1 MICQFCGKQVDDN
14 AVICRYC
21 GSRLVNNIKPKGGS
35 SVDYSD
41 MTVVMPRAK
50 SSMPAPGFESSRAV
64 RDNSRNTESRRIP
77 EENAA
82 RNREKRQYYRYNPD
96 AKHMPQRQKQQ
107 PQNRDDRKTAPR
119 YNGGVSRQ
127 PRQKKHG
134 AGKWLFKT
142 LGLAIVGIVIGML
155 IYLGTVGV
163 SNWFK
168 SVGNHNNVPFVS
180 APSENKSDSK
190 SKSGKDAEKNN
201 SSQTSES
208 KPNDTESD
216 GSVKSSSDKSSS
228 AAESS
233 SSKDKNSSS
242 GSSVSETNKSNKRD
256 DTEIKEDNESSEAS
270 SNDGDSSE
278 AGESNGSSESGGND
292 SSASEELED

>member
-35 SVDYSD
+35 SVDDSD

-50 SSMPAPGFESSRAV
+50 SSSSARGFESSRAV

-119 YNGGVSRQ
+119 YNGGMPRQ
-127 PRQKKHG
+127 PKKHG
-134 AGKWLFKT
+134 VGKWVFKT
-142 LGLAIVGIVIGML
+142 LGIAVIGIVIGML

-168 SVGNHNNVPFVS
+168 SVGNHNNVPSVS

-228 AAESS
+228 TSESS

-242 GSSVSETNKSNKRD
+242 GSSVSDTNKSNKRD

-278 AGESNGSSESGGND
+278 SAESDGSSESGGND